1 MSTYGIEGVIEA
13 LTAAKEAQDALP
25 GLRSRINELERSNQN
40 LEVHTSSLEQKIAD
54 LQGQLSAANAKTSEV
69 TRERDEA
76 QFRELEASD
85 KFTNAQA
92 VLRKIVGEVSDFTSA
107 VEPKGPSAVEEEHSP
122 LASQLTSSEGST
134 QEGQTKPN
142 TTESQPSSGSNAS
155 PEHSTEQTDLAPI
168 VTGLNQPAPAQVPRF
183 AGMAYWSKPDD
194 VSWEEFITNGGEKAP
209 WDHKTY

>member
-25 GLRSRINELERSNQN
+25 GLRSRINELECNNQN
-40 LEVHTSSLEQKIAD
+40 LEIHTSSLEQKIAD
-54 LQGQLSAANAKTSEV
+54 LQSRLDAANAKTAEV

-107 VEPKGPSAVEEEHSP
+107 VEPKVESPVEPQHEPVNAVSVPEGPTVNS
-122 LASQLTSSEGST
+122 
-134 QEGQTKPN
+134 
-142 TTESQPSSGSNAS
+142 TESQSPLVPAAITSGICI
-155 PEHSTEQTDLAPI
+155 P
-168 VTGLNQPAPAQVPRF
+168 F
-183 AGMAYWSKPDD
+183 
-194 VSWEEFITNGGEKAP
+194 
-209 WDHKTY
+209 

>member
-13 LTAAKEAQDALP
+13 LTSAKEAQDALP
-25 GLRSRINELERSNQN
+25 GLRSRIHELEHSNAS
-40 LEVHTSSLEQKIAD
+40 LEVHASALENTIEA
-54 LQGQLSAANAKTSEV
+54 LRSQLAAANAKTSEV

-107 VEPKGPSAVEEEHSP
+107 VEPKVESPVEPQHEPVNSAPVSEHPTAATTENQSQTVES
-122 LASQLTSSEGST
+122 A
-134 QEGQTKPN
+134 PN
-142 TTESQPSSGSNAS
+142 TGNVSATAS
-155 PEHSTEQTDLAPI
+155 DLAPI
-168 VTGLNQPAPAQVPRF
+168 TTGLNHPAPAQVPKY

-194 VSWEEFITNGGEKAP
+194 VSWEEFVSNGGERAP

>member
-25 GLRSRINELERSNQN
+25 GLRSQVSDLERRNETLREHTAALETTIMN
-40 LEVHTSSLEQKIAD
+40 LRD
-54 LQGQLSAANAKTSEV
+54 QLSAAQQKTVEV

-107 VEPKGPSAVEEEHSP
+107 VEPKTESSVEPQHEPVSAVSVP
-122 LASQLTSSEGST
+122 EGPTVNS
-134 QEGQTKPN
+134 
-142 TTESQPSSGSNAS
+142 TESQS
-155 PEHSTEQTDLAPI
+155 PTAPAATTLESAFHSDDLAPI
-168 VTGLNQPAPAQVPRF
+168 ITGLNQPAPAQVPRY

>member
-13 LTAAKEAQDALP
+13 LTTAKEAQDALP
-25 GLRSRINELERSNQN
+25 GLRSRINELERSNQS
-40 LEVHTSSLEQKIAD
+40 LEVHTSALENTIEA
-54 LQGQLSAANAKTSEV
+54 LRSQLAAANAKTTEV

-107 VEPKGPSAVEEEHSP
+107 VEPKVESPVEPQYEPVSAISVPADPTALTENQSAPAPSVSVNE
-122 LASQLTSSEGST
+122 
-134 QEGQTKPN
+134 
-142 TTESQPSSGSNAS
+142 TTPVAGG
-155 PEHSTEQTDLAPI
+155 HTDLAPI
-168 VTGLNQPAPAQVPRF
+168 TGLNQPAQVPRF

-194 VSWEEFITNGGEKAP
+194 VSWEEFVSDGGERAP
-209 WDHKTY
+209 WDHKTYS